1 MFPLFPVC
9 RLAVLCYLSDTKVYL
24 KTIDILVEFP
34 EESRLTKQIDHFCH
48 NNNIVAKMTTY
59 LVLNMSLLLP
69 EVLDIALHFVSR
81 KFDNRLT
88 ENSVKR

>member
-34 EESRLTKQIDHFCH
+34 EESRLTKQIDHFGH
-48 NNNIVAKMTTY
+48 NNKMTTY